1 MVCACL
7 TLNHLSAWH
16 ASFSGARISG
26 STPRFLMAPAGG
38 PGVESKYCLG
48 RISEM
53 GGKRGPAHVTLQRTT
68 GFPADVHYHS
78 HMAFEYLG
86 SFRAHAIVQLSGEY
100 GREGKDQTHTRTH
113 TCVSHFLYIARAVWL
128 GGWCTEFL
136 QPRRLM
142 SVPKIPVSQ
151 QVCSSSQ
158 PWLNSTNEICG
169 LDELC

>member
-26 STPRFLMAPAGG
+26 STPRFLMAPAEG

-86 SFRAHAIVQLSGEY
+86 SFRAHGNSAAIWGIWQGGE
-100 GREGKDQTHTRTH
+100 RSNTHTH
-113 TCVSHFLYIARAVWL
+113 SHMCEPLFVHSPSRLTWWL
-128 GGWCTEFL
+128 MHRISPAT
-136 QPRRLM
+136 P
-142 SVPKIPVSQ
+142 
-151 QVCSSSQ
+151 
-158 PWLNSTNEICG
+158 TNECAKDPGIPTG
-169 LDELC
+169 MQFLPALVKQYK